1 MNEKRMN
8 IGFVGLGKLG
18 FDSATALG
26 EKHNVTGYD
35 INRTNKTSNFKEVD
49 NLEEA
54 CKGQEVVLVAVQ
66 TPHDPI
72 YGGEEPTSHLE
83 PKDFDYTFIKQ
94 AVADID
100 ELVDP
105 GTLIAVISTMLP
117 GTVRSQIAPLVK
129 NGKFIYN
136 PYLIAQ
142 GTVIED
148 MKNPEMIMIGTE
160 DGKVDENVEKLF
172 DVYDPI
178 LKDVYNTRYE
188 VGTWEETEATKVFYN
203 TFISAKL
210 TLVNMIQDVAMKVGH
225 MNVDQVAN
233 SLAKS
238 YHRITSNRY
247 MKPGFGDG
255 GGCHPRDNIALR
267 VLNQKYNL
275 GYDLFDAIMK
285 AREEQAHN
293 MARWLC
299 DQAPHDVVILGK
311 AFKPGLKPEDGHTV
325 GSPSMLVG
333 WYVEKTESRKV
344 YYDKAP
350 DDKPYIYL
358 IHDNQLYPE
367 VWNPGSV
374 IVDVNRE
381 LSDNIPD
388 CKVLWYGVS

>member
-1 MNEKRMN
+1 MK

-18 FDSATALG
+18 FDAAVALA
-26 EKHNVTGYD
+26 EKHEVKGYD
-35 INRTNKTSNFKEVD
+35 INRTMKTSNFEEV
-49 NLEEA
+49 NTLEKA
-54 CKGQEVVLVAVQ
+54 CKDRDIVFVAVQ

-83 PKDFDYTFIKQ
+83 PKDFDYTFITK

-100 ELVDP
+100 ELIDP
-105 GTLIAVISTMLP
+105 GTMIAVISTMLP

-142 GTVIED
+142 GTVIDD

-160 DGKVDENVEKLF
+160 NGKIDENVEKLF
-172 DVYDPI
+172 EVYDPI

-238 YHRITSNRY
+238 YHRITSSRY

-267 VLNQKYNL
+267 VLNQKYKL

-293 MARWLC
+293 MARWC
-299 DQAPHDVVILGK
+299 MEQAPHDVVILGK

-333 WYVEKTESRKV
+333 WYMEKLEGRKV
-344 YYDKAP
+344 HYDKA
-350 DDKPYIYL
+350 YIYL
-358 IHDNQLYPE
+358 IHDEDLCPA

-374 IVDVNRE
+374 IVDVNRK
-381 LSDNIPD
+381 LGDNIPD

>member
-1 MNEKRMN
+1 MK
-8 IGFVGLGKLG
+8 IGFVGLGHLG
-18 FDSATALG
+18 KDAA
-26 EKHNVTGYD
+26 EVIAEHHDVIGYD
-35 INRTNKTSNFKEVD
+35 IREDIDVGVTVSSS
-49 NLEEA
+49 LEFA
-54 CKGQEVVLVAVQ
+54 VKDKDVVFVAVP
-66 TPHDPI
+66 TPHDPL
-72 YGGEEPTSHLE
+72 YDGKEPTSHLP
-83 PKDFDYTFIKQ
+83 PKDFDYSIAKEVISQVDNNVDKQ
-94 AVADID
+94 
-100 ELVDP
+100 
-105 GTLIAVISTMLP
+105 TLIVLISTVLP
-117 GTVRSQIAPLVK
+117 GTVRREILPLIN
-129 NGKFIYN
+129 NGRFIYN

-142 GTVIED
+142 GTVKHD
-148 MKNPEMIMIGTE
+148 MRNPEMLIIGTNE
-160 DGKVDENVEKLF
+160 GEQSSDAMLLLELYKPMLEQEVKRAAIG
-172 DVYDPI
+172 
-178 LKDVYNTRYE
+178 TYE
-188 VGTWEETEATKVFYN
+188 EAESIKIFYN
-203 TFISAKL
+203 TFISTKIA
-210 TLVNMIQDVAMKVGH
+210 LVNMIQDVAHGIGH
-225 MNVDQVAN
+225 MNAEVVCDALAN
-233 SLAKS
+233 STM
-238 YHRITSNRY
+238 RIMSSKY

-267 VLNQKYNL
+267 VLNEKYKL

-374 IVDVNRE
+374 IIDVNRE

>member
-1 MNEKRMN
+1 MK

-18 FDSATALG
+18 FDAAVALA
-26 EKHNVTGYD
+26 EKHEVKGYD
-35 INRTNKTSNFKEVD
+35 INRTMKTSNFEEV
-49 NLEEA
+49 NTLEKA
-54 CKGQEVVLVAVQ
+54 CKDRDIVFVAVQ

-83 PKDFDYTFIKQ
+83 PKDFDYTFITK

-100 ELVDP
+100 ELIDP
-105 GTLIAVISTMLP
+105 GTMIAVISTMLP

-142 GTVIED
+142 GTVIDD

-160 DGKVDENVEKLF
+160 NGKIDENVEKLF
-172 DVYDPI
+172 EVYDPI

-238 YHRITSNRY
+238 YHRITSSRY
-247 MKPGFGDG
+247 MKPGFDIFSRGTQDFFLIN
-255 GGCHPRDNIALR
+255 PEISNR
-267 VLNQKYNL
+267 VFELYK
-275 GYDLFDAIMK
+275 GA
-285 AREEQAHN
+285 
-293 MARWLC
+293 
-299 DQAPHDVVILGK
+299 
-311 AFKPGLKPEDGHTV
+311 GLK
-325 GSPSMLVG
+325 
-333 WYVEKTESRKV
+333 
-344 YYDKAP
+344 
-350 DDKPYIYL
+350 YL
-358 IHDNQLYPE
+358 IENTGEEESKLIDNYSNRIQNKWTEDLSWVDLDYNEFWIQNRKYIQNDNYIKFNLYQRLELWGNSVKEQLSYQQE
-367 VWNPGSV
+367 SVKKDIKALDSV
-374 IVDVNRE
+374 IQLMENERYLFYWKID
-381 LSDNIPD
+381 
-388 CKVLWYGVS
+388 